1 MDLFNKEGIEK
12 IAESTKNR
20 IGSDSKAGIFLE
32 SLKNRMGIGSPE
44 RNATD
49 TYERGMEIVP
59 KCISANENEIPVKQY
74 NIAVLRNLLKFE
86 HAEGRMQVTNK
97 RVVFRAAGR
106 SIGGRTT
113 LQHEFAINEIAGIEA
128 RNNYKFSILYLVFA
142 ILIISLAFYIINR
155 PSSISGIM
163 SPLRSQ
169 SSRISSIM
177 FPKHIQKIYIEER
190 AAISQ
195 RKEAEENAAQA
206 AEKVKKAQE
215 KEKQAI
221 SYINRYGENR
231 RVDIGYYNYVWIN
244 TSEYKAQSTAE
255 REKAEAEENE
265 AVTVLGAA
273 KEKENAVIEK
283 RMSAEKVWK
292 VLMTVLGVILGI
304 GGLIP
309 FFLLHKKFGLKLF
322 ILIFSVFG
330 FALSFAASGIRI
342 FNWLY
347 ILSILVTLV
356 CIFFFC
362 FRPNLVISI
371 KNKMGSREGPV
382 DIRCNENLNKL
393 TDALS
398 FTIVFAP
405 FVFYWCLNT
414 LDSLSD
420 SILGPILSVILPII
434 LLIIIV
440 LSIVRF
446 LQNNRNSSGLDS
458 GFAEVIPTEESESA
472 IREIGAIIG
481 DIQKLGDSALEK
493 WGKR

>member
-1 MDLFNKEGIEK
+1 MNLFNKEGIEK

-20 IGSDSKAGIFLE
+20 IGSDSKVGFFLK
-32 SLKNRMGIGSPE
+32 SMKNRMGIGSPE

-74 NIAVLRNLLKFE
+74 NIAVLRNLFKFE
-86 HAEGRMQVTNK
+86 RAEGRMQVTNK
-97 RVVFRAAGR
+97 RVIFRAAGR

-128 RNNYKFSILYLVFA
+128 RNNYKFSVIYLVFA

-155 PSSISGIM
+155 PPEISGIM

-169 SSRISSIM
+169 SSRISNIM
-177 FPKHIQKIYIEER
+177 FPKHIQKIYTEEK

-195 RKEAEENAAQA
+195 KKEAEENVNKI
-206 AEKVKKAQE
+206 AEIVKKAQD

-221 SYINRYGENR
+221 SYINRFGENR
-231 RVDIGYYNYVWIN
+231 RIDIGYYNNYWIN
-244 TSEYKAQSTAE
+244 TSEYKAQCTAE
-255 REKAEAEENE
+255 KDKAEAEENE
-265 AVTVLGAA
+265 AVTVLETA
-273 KEKENAVIEK
+273 KEKENSVIEK
-283 RMSAEKVWK
+283 RVSAENVWK
-292 VLMTVLGVILGI
+292 VLMTVLGFILGFA
-304 GGLIP
+304 GLIP
-309 FFLLHKKFGLKLF
+309 FFALYKKFGLKIF
-322 ILIFSVFG
+322 ILIFSIFG
-330 FALSFAASGIRI
+330 FALSFAASGVRI
-342 FNWLY
+342 FNWFY
-347 ILSILVTLV
+347 ILSVLITFV

-371 KNKMGSREGPV
+371 KNKMGSKEGPV

-393 TDALS
+393 TNVLS
-398 FTIVFAP
+398 FTIVFLPVA
-405 FVFYWCLNT
+405 FFWCFNM

-420 SILGPILSVILPII
+420 SIVGPILSVVLPII

-446 LQNNRNSSGLDS
+446 LQNKDNNTGLDS

-493 WGKR
+493 WAKR